1 MSEKNENEEKKG
13 KKKPIFEKVGLVFR
27 NPMRVEILRE
37 LSLNSQRPID
47 LANKLEV
54 ERQNVNYHISALKKG
69 GLIKT
74 QKMEVSEEEVPKKR
88 GATVDGVTHNG
99 KLKISYGVELT
110 QNGKDIADQFVEP
123 LYEQTISEKE
133 HKKGHINKKKE
144 ENK

>member
-1 MSEKNENEEKKG
+1 MPEKNENVEKKG

-37 LSLNSQRPID
+37 LSFNSQRPID

-54 ERQNVNYHISALKKG
+54 EKQNVNYHIGALKKG

-74 QKMEVSEEEVPKKR
+74 QKMEVSEEDAPKKK
-88 GATVDGVTHNG
+88 GATVDGVTQNG

-110 QNGKDIADQFVEP
+110 QNGKKIANQFIEP
-123 LYEQTISEKE
+123 LYEQTNSEEE
-133 HKKGHINKKKE
+133 HKKGHVNKKKE
-144 ENK
+144 ENE